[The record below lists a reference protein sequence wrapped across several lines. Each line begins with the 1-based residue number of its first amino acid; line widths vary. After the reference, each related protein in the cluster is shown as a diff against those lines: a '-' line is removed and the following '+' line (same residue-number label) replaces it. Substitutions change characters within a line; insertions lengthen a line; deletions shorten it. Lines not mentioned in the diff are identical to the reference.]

1 MSLLDELSLAAGF
14 RRYFR
19 IQSAND
25 RRAMEDVFRIRHE
38 VYCEDLGFEELREDR
53 LETDEHDRNSQ
64 HCLLH
69 TEDETHE
76 PVGCTRVVMTD
87 PDDRSQPLPFEI
99 TCAATLDRSIIDP
112 AAQPR
117 ERIGEVSRL
126 AVRRH
131 FRRRKGEENGSVS
144 IQNDDFGKPGQT
156 RFPYIPVSL
165 YLGAIALAE
174 RNGLDTLFVLTEPRL
189 ATHFA
194 RLGVDIRQ
202 IGGPVSHR
210 GVRIPSM
217 LKVREVIDDMRPTLR
232 PLWTVVRDEI
242 AQSFVAGDPR

>member
-1 MSLLDELSLAAGF
+1 MSSLDELSLAAGF

-19 IQSAND
+19 IQTAND

-38 VYCEDLGFEELREDR
+38 VYCEDLGFEAVREDR

-69 TEDETHE
+69 TEGEVHE

-87 PDDRSQPLPFEI
+87 PDDRFRPLPFEI

-131 FRRRKGEENGSVS
+131 FRRR
-144 IQNDDFGKPGQT
+144 
-156 RFPYIPVSL
+156 
-165 YLGAIALAE
+165 IA
-174 RNGLDTLFVLTEPRL
+174 RR
-189 ATHFA
+189 
-194 RLGVDIRQ
+194 
-202 IGGPVSHR
+202 
-210 GVRIPSM
+210 
-217 LKVREVIDDMRPTLR
+217 
-232 PLWTVVRDEI
+232 
-242 AQSFVAGDPR
+242 